1 MDCNELV
8 LTDDGD
14 FAKALETLAVYQ
26 AAYKR
31 VAEVVS
37 TKDPESLRS
46 RVQEELLRRCEATGT
61 DRVRPMVG
69 GIPVGTMSVT
79 FTKPTPE
86 THVTEPV
93 VYDRAALLAGI
104 GEDFEAF
111 LKDAVRRDIERYA
124 VEYARETGELLDGM
138 EWHTTVSLARRSVPK
153 GVTLRIDEEKVVQGI
168 EKALMEGREI
178 DVPMLGE

>member
-1 MDCNELV
+1 MSDELV

-31 VAEVVS
+31 AAEVVS

-46 RVQEELLRRCEATGT
+46 KVQEELLRRYEATGV

-79 FTKPTPE
+79 FTKPVPE
-86 THVTEPV
+86 TTRTEPV
-93 VYDRAALLAGI
+93 VVDREALMADTDD
-104 GEDFEAF
+104 DFARF
-111 LKDAVRRDIERYA
+111 LERAVMRDVCDYA
-124 VEYARETGELLDGM
+124 IEYANETGTLLDGM
-138 EWHTTVSLARRSVPK
+138 VWRTTTTPERPSAVK
-153 GVTLRIDEEKVVQGI
+153 GTTLRVDDEKVVQGI
-168 EKALMEGREI
+168 EKALMEGQVI
-178 DVPMLGE
+178 DFPMLGE